1 MGIQSE
7 SALSQAYKLIEN
19 GNPEQA
25 KVLLEDALT
34 ANLDSDDLVFAIH
47 CCSFWTETFSSLPQL
62 SPFEQGESL
71 VNQWKRF
78 SSLLKQEKHP
88 LENTIYAFKK
98 SVYSRALEQYK
109 LAYEDKDE
117 KFQSEIYRK
126 VGLCYKRL
134 GSYEMALS
142 YLIKANTLNQ
152 DQAVILAEMADC
164 YDLCGKTNAAKL
176 FFREAFFI
184 DASKIELDNL
194 DSPLIFGLVE
204 KVSEEGYKG
213 EELQE
218 WIPVY
223 GRLLEIFNIK
233 RTLKAQEVGKLKQD
247 IYSRENEIKNPA
259 NNNKLIKPRLFNM
272 YLWLIDHYIASKENV
287 KRIKEIVLSIKLL
300 DAGLYKRFIE

>member
-1 MGIQSE
+1 MEKYGDKAKQRIKDREKAIEFFSGDLYATKTTGIVIDDVKEHYAKCSLEIHEGVQNAYGGVMGGAIFTLADYTFAVSSNFNAPQTVST
-7 SALSQAYKLIEN
+7 SSQINFLGMAKGKKLI
-19 GNPEQA
+19 
-25 KVLLEDALT
+25 
-34 ANLDSDDLVFAIH
+34 S
-47 CCSFWTETFSSLPQL
+47 
-62 SPFEQGESL
+62 
-71 VNQWKRF
+71 
-78 SSLLKQEKHP
+78 
-88 LENTIYAFKK
+88 
-98 SVYSRALEQYK
+98 
-109 LAYEDKDE
+109 
-117 KFQSEIYRK
+117 QST
-126 VGLCYKRL
+126 
-134 GSYEMALS
+134 
-142 YLIKANTLNQ
+142 LIK
-152 DQAVILAEMADC
+152 D
-164 YDLCGKTNAAKL
+164 GKTNAAKL